1 MVHEYNRTTITKPTA
16 ISSSQSH
23 YQQSNSSMDLERKR
37 VAANSSRNGVVMGS
51 VWESRMKGS
60 FKVFNGDDKNMNQ
73 TQEMEKPTETET
85 TGEMEKVGL
94 RSKQSSNGV
103 GGGVGKRKTWK
114 SDGGSERIPAQI
126 PKVRSENKKMLSEL
140 SKELSVS
147 MDGNGIKKSPVQ
159 MKKER
164 LEWNKEQSVSI
175 ERSPV
180 QRTTKTRSLSRIGST
195 TSDLSDGI
203 ERVKSL
209 PTTGTQISI
218 DSNHGVEEIEG
229 EYRDDKEMKNNRSD
243 SSQSLDELG
252 VVCEE
257 KQMTDDLRKDISPQI
272 LDAEDYEEDELASNK
287 ATMEENEE
295 INEER
300 SIVVVKEMEPIS
312 TISKKK
318 SPDVVIEEKKI
329 HQRNE
334 RSNPV
339 SRTIRKQPPPVV
351 NHPRIISKPNEFPSQ
366 RVPRSHSKLHSFM
379 DLIMWRDASKSALIF
394 GFGTFS
400 ILSSSYTQDL
410 NISFISVISYLGLIY
425 LAAIFI
431 FRSFIYRGVVEAD
444 NITDDEE
451 CVLGE
456 EEAIWALKLFLPY
469 INEFLLKIKALFS
482 GDPATTMKLAVL
494 LFVLARCGS
503 SITIWKLAK
512 MGFFGVFTVPKICSS
527 YSSQLTA
534 YGTFWVRRFK
544 DAWESCSQKKAVA
557 IGVFTLVWNLSSII
571 ARTWAVFMLL
581 VAFKYYQQSMMKNED
596 IEEEVP
602 TQPRNQSSWQE
613 QRNAKVLMPKE
624 SKKLRKRT

>member
-1 MVHEYNRTTITKPTA
+1 MVHHHQPSRTTITKPTA

-37 VAANSSRNGVVMGS
+37 VAANSPRNGVAMGS

-73 TQEMEKPTETET
+73 TQEIEKPIESETS
-85 TGEMEKVGL
+85 GEMEKVVL
-94 RSKQSSNGV
+94 RSKQSSNGGV
-103 GGGVGKRKTWK
+103 GIGKRKTWK
-114 SDGGSERIPAQI
+114 SDGGSEGNPAQI
-126 PKVRSENKKMLSEL
+126 PKTRSENKKMLGEL

-159 MKKER
+159 MKKGR
-164 LEWNKEQSVSI
+164 PEWNKEQSVSI
-175 ERSPV
+175 DGIDKSPV
-180 QRTTKTRSLSRIGST
+180 QRIIKTRSLSKKGSRS
-195 TSDLSDGI
+195 SDSGDGI
-203 ERVKSL
+203 EKAKSL
-209 PTTGTQISI
+209 PTAGNQIGI
-218 DSNHGVEEIEG
+218 ESNNGIEETEC
-229 EYRDDKEMKNNRSD
+229 ENKDDDNEMKNDRSD
-243 SSQSLDELG
+243 SNQSLQELG
-252 VVCEE
+252 IVVCEE
-257 KQMTDDLRKDISPQI
+257 KLMTDD
-272 LDAEDYEEDELASNK
+272 YEENQ
-287 ATMEENEE
+287 ENEE

-312 TISKKK
+312 TTNKKK
-318 SPDVVIEEKKI
+318 SLDVVIEEKKI

-334 RSNPV
+334 RSTPI

-351 NHPRIISKPNEFPSQ
+351 NQPRIISKPQSKYFFCYEFPSQ
-366 RVPRSHSKLHSFM
+366 RVPRSHSKLQSFM

-400 ILSSSYTQDL
+400 ILSSSYTKDL

-444 NITDDEE
+444 NNNITDDDIEE
-451 CVLGE
+451 CVVGE

-494 LFVLARCGS
+494 LFILARCGS
-503 SITIWKLAK
+503 SITIWKMAK
-512 MGFFGVFTVPKICSS
+512 LGFFGVFTVPKICSS

-534 YGTFWVRRFK
+534 FGTFWIRRFK
-544 DAWESCSQKKAVA
+544 DAWKSCSQKKAVVV
-557 IGVFTLVWNLSSII
+557 GVFTLVWNLSSVV

-581 VAFKYYQQSMMKNED
+581 VAFKYYQQSMMKDED
-596 IEEEVP
+596 TEEEEVP
-602 TQPRNQSSWQE
+602 MQPRNQNSWQE
-613 QRNAKVLMPKE
+613 QRNAKIITPNE